1 MSLIKLIKPI
11 VTLNSLISSYILRWK
26 MRQID
31 EDHPL
36 LTISEA
42 AQNLRLS
49 KNTLNNWLSQGKLKR
64 VKIGRRTFVS
74 RQQVNQ
80 LLEDALKL

>member
-1 MSLIKLIKPI
+1 
-11 VTLNSLISSYILRWK
+11 

-80 LLEDALKL
+80 LLEDALKF